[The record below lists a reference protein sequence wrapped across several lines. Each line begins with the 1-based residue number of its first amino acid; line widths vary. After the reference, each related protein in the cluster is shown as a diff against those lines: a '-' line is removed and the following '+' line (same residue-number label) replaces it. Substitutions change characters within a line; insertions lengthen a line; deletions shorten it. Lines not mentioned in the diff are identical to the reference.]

1 VTFQQG
7 RSKNK
12 KIKRV
17 KLKIYFKKIK
27 IINIYRNRLKN
38 MKKYFLAGAG
48 VLISPLFPSLLVTY
62 IKIINLLK
70 KITIIFNSFTDKT
83 ILSM

>member
-17 KLKIYFKKIK
+17 KLKNYFKKIK

-38 MKKYFLAGAG
+38 VKKHFLAGAG
-48 VLISPLFPSLLVTY
+48 VLISPLFPSLLVAY